1 MPIPKLKPTARKAEA
16 FTSEAPDAKRE
27 YKLRG
32 KKQPLALNLPPDLIA
47 QVDQFA
53 AEDRRSRSHAV
64 MAFSDNSPE
73 WDTNVP
79 SSPHR

>member
-1 MPIPKLKPTARKAEA
+1 MSIPKLKPTARKAEA

-53 AEDRRSRSHAV
+53 AEDRRSRSNMIEIILDEYVKAR
-64 MAFSDNSPE
+64 AARQE
-73 WDTNVP
+73 AA
-79 SSPHR
+79 

>member
-1 MPIPKLKPTARKAEA
+1 MSIPKLKPTARKAEA
-16 FTSEAPDAKRE
+16 FTTEAPDAKRE

-53 AEDRRSRSHAV
+53 AEDRRSRSNMIEIILGEYVKAR
-64 MAFSDNSPE
+64 AARQE
-73 WDTNVP
+73 AA
-79 SSPHR
+79 

>member
-1 MPIPKLKPTARKAEA
+1 MSIPKLKPTARKAEA
-16 FTSEAPDAKRE
+16 FTTEAPDAKRE

-53 AEDRRSRSHAV
+53 AEDRRSRSNMIEIILGEYVKARTERQV
-64 MAFSDNSPE
+64 AA
-73 WDTNVP
+73 
-79 SSPHR
+79 

>member
-1 MPIPKLKPTARKAEA
+1 MSIPKLKPTARKAEA

-47 QVDQFA
+47 QVDQLA
-53 AEDRRSRSHAV
+53 AEDRRSRSNMIEIILDEYVKAR
-64 MAFSDNSPE
+64 AARQE
-73 WDTNVP
+73 AA
-79 SSPHR
+79 

>member
-47 QVDQFA
+47 QVDQLA
-53 AEDRRSRSHAV
+53 AEDRRSRSNMIEIILDEYVKAR
-64 MAFSDNSPE
+64 AARQE
-73 WDTNVP
+73 AA
-79 SSPHR
+79 

>member
-1 MPIPKLKPTARKAEA
+1 MSIPKLKPTARKAEA

-53 AEDRRSRSHAV
+53 AEDRRSRSNMIEIILDEYVKARV
-64 MAFSDNSPE
+64 ARQE
-73 WDTNVP
+73 AA
-79 SSPHR
+79 